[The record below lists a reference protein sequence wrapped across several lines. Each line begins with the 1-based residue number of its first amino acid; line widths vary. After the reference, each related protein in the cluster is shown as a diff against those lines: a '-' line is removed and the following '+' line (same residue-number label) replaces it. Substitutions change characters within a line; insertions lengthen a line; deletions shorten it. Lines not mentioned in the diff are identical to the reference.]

1 MKSLLILGVTTA
13 LLAVSGLCSA
23 ASDTLQRTLTPIT
36 VSHGT
41 PLDCT
46 PPSSEEACAF
56 MHAQIRHVF
65 NKREIGMLFGARSS
79 YPEYLASYEHVSQR
93 YQAFLHD
100 LGEYGER
107 HVALVIR

>member
-1 MKSLLILGVTTA
+1 MKSLLTLGVATA
-13 LLAVSGLCSA
+13 LLAVSGLCGA

-36 VSHGT
+36 VSHDT
-41 PLDCT
+41 LLDCT

-79 YPEYLASYEHVSQR
+79 YPEYLASYAQVNER
-93 YQAFLHD
+93 YRAFLRD
-100 LGEYGER
+100 VEEYGEGR
-107 HVALVIR
+107 VALVVR